1 MISETLEG
9 DIVPWLR
16 SVVRT
21 GAAMALAREQ
31 AGEGWVSGFGDDFVM
46 MAAIRNRRG

>member
-1 MISETLEG
+1 MLEG
-9 DIVPWLR
+9 DVGPWVR

-21 GAAMALAREQ
+21 GAAMALEREQ

-46 MAAIRNRRG
+46 MAAIRKIRGER